1 MKTASIIIQPII
13 SVIGIFLLWLSFAML
28 IPGLLDFFEGN
39 QNWIGFFVS
48 SVFTFF
54 MGMSFILMNRGNT
67 IKIEVKSAFM
77 LVVLSWFSLSIF
89 ASLPFITSTQNFS
102 LTDAFFESVS
112 GLTTTGSTII
122 NDIEN
127 SSRGIILW
135 RAILQWLGG
144 IGIIVSAISI
154 LPRLGVGGMQ
164 LFRLE
169 SSDTSEKILPK
180 AARIAAEISVLYIT
194 LSVICAIAFI
204 FSGLS
209 FFDSVVHAM
218 STIATG
224 GFSSK
229 SDSIGSYN
237 NVNLETVT
245 ILFMIL
251 ASLPFV
257 LYLKAIRGKPK
268 DLIKDQQVHG
278 FFKTLIISIL
288 VVVFYLILTSNFTFS
303 EILRYSIFNVTS
315 ILTGTG
321 FTSTNYNGWGTPII
335 LLFLFITFIGGCAGS
350 TTCGV
355 KIFRLQI
362 VFNNSKEMISKLISP
377 NRVVN
382 KRYNGEHLSPE
393 VTQSVITFLFI
404 FILTFIVLSVLLSF
418 TGLDLLT
425 SFSAAATSISNVG
438 PGLGQ
443 VIGPAYS
450 FSQIPEIAKWL
461 LSFGMLAGRLEFL
474 TLIVIF
480 NKSFCRK

>member
-39 QNWIGFFVS
+39 QNWVGFFVS

-67 IKIEVKSAFM
+67 IKIEIKSAFM

-229 SDSIGSYN
+229 SGSIGSYN

-288 VVVFYLILTSNFTFS
+288 IVVFYLILTSNFTFS
-303 EILRYSIFNVTS
+303 DILRYSFFNVTS

-450 FSQIPEIAKWL
+450 FSQLPEIAKWL

-480 NKSFCRK
+480 NKSFWR

>member
-39 QNWIGFFVS
+39 QNWVGFFVS

-67 IKIEVKSAFM
+67 IKIEIKSAFM

-122 NDIEN
+122 NNIES

-209 FFDSVVHAM
+209 FFDSVIHAM

-229 SDSIGSYN
+229 SGSIGSYN
-237 NVNLETVT
+237 NVNLEIVT

-443 VIGPAYS
+443 LIGPAYN

-480 NKSFCRK
+480 NKSFWR

>member
-404 FILTFIVLSVLLSF
+404 FILTFIILSILLSF

-480 NKSFCRK
+480 NKSFWR

>member
-229 SDSIGSYN
+229 SGSIGSYN

-461 LSFGMLAGRLEFL
+461 LSFGML
-474 TLIVIF
+474 TCIVTGST
-480 NKSFCRK
+480 NPYLGTMCA

>member
-39 QNWIGFFVS
+39 QNWVGFFVS

-122 NDIEN
+122 NNIES

-209 FFDSVVHAM
+209 FFDSVIHAM

-229 SDSIGSYN
+229 SGSIGSYN
-237 NVNLETVT
+237 NVNLEIVT

-443 VIGPAYS
+443 LIGPAYN

-480 NKSFCRK
+480 NKSFWR

>member
-1 MKTASIIIQPII
+1 MKTASIIIQPIV

-28 IPGLLDFFEGN
+28 IPGFLDFFEGN
-39 QNWIGFFVS
+39 KNWSGFFIS

-54 MGMSFILMNRGNT
+54 IGISFILMNRGNN
-67 IKIEVKSAFM
+67 IKIEIKSAFM
-77 LVVLSWFSLSIF
+77 LVVLSWFSLSVF
-89 ASLPFITSTQNFS
+89 ASLPFITSSQNFS
-102 LTDAFFESVS
+102 VTDAFFESVS

-122 NDIEN
+122 NEIES

-154 LPRLGVGGMQ
+154 LPKLGVGGMQ

-194 LSVICAIAFI
+194 LSVACIIAFI

-209 FFDSVVHAM
+209 FFDSLIHAM

-229 SDSIGSYN
+229 SESVGSYN
-237 NVNLETVT
+237 NFNFEMVT
-245 ILFMIL
+245 TLFMIL

-257 LYLKAIRGKPK
+257 LYLKAVRGKPK
-268 DLIKDQQVHG
+268 DLMIDQQVHG
-278 FFKTLIISIL
+278 FFKTLILSIL
-288 VVVFYLILTSNFTFS
+288 IVISYLFLTSDFTFL
-303 EILRYSIFNVTS
+303 EIIRHSVFNVTS

-321 FTSTNYNGWGTPII
+321 FTSTNYNNWGTPII
-335 LLFLFITFIGGCAGS
+335 LLFLFITFVGGCAGS

-362 VFNNSKEMISKLISP
+362 VFSHSREMISKLISP

-382 KRYNGEHLSPE
+382 KRYNGEHLNAE
-393 VTQSVITFLFI
+393 ITQSVITFLFI
-404 FILTFIVLSVLLSF
+404 FILTFIILSVLLSF

-443 VIGPAYS
+443 EIGPPYN
-450 FSQIPEIAKWL
+450 F
-461 LSFGMLAGRLEFL
+461 
-474 TLIVIF
+474 
-480 NKSFCRK
+480 

>member
-28 IPGLLDFFEGN
+28 IPGLLDFFESN
-39 QNWIGFFVS
+39 QNWVGFFVS

-67 IKIEVKSAFM
+67 IKIEIKSAFM

-229 SDSIGSYN
+229 SGSIGSYN

-245 ILFMIL
+245 ILFMVL

-480 NKSFCRK
+480 NKSFWR

>member
-237 NVNLETVT
+237 NVNLETMT

-404 FILTFIVLSVLLSF
+404 FILTFIVLSILLSF

-480 NKSFCRK
+480 NKSFWR

>member
-1 MKTASIIIQPII
+1 MKTASIIIQPIV

-28 IPGLLDFFEGN
+28 IPGLLDFFEEN
-39 QNWIGFFVS
+39 QNWTGFFVS

-54 MGMSFILMNRGNT
+54 MGISFILMNRGNT

-102 LTDAFFESVS
+102 VTDAFFESVS

-204 FSGLS
+204 FSGLT

-229 SDSIGSYN
+229 SGSIGSYN
-237 NVNLETVT
+237 NVNLEALT

-268 DLIKDQQVHG
+268 DLIGDQQVQG
-278 FFKTLIISIL
+278 FFKILVVSIL
-288 VVVFYLILTSNFTFS
+288 IVVFYLFLTSNFTFT
-303 EILRYSIFNVTS
+303 EILRYSLFNVTS

-321 FTSTNYNGWGTPII
+321 FTSTNYNDWGTPII

-393 VTQSVITFLFI
+393 ITQSVITFLFI
-404 FILTFIVLSVLLSF
+404 FILTFIVLSILLSF

-425 SFSAAATSISNVG
+425 AFSAAATSISNVG

-480 NKSFCRK
+480 NKSFWR

>member
-39 QNWIGFFVS
+39 QNWVGFFVS

-67 IKIEVKSAFM
+67 IKIEIKSAFM

-122 NDIEN
+122 NNIES

-209 FFDSVVHAM
+209 FFDSVIHAM

-229 SDSIGSYN
+229 SGSIGSYN
-237 NVNLETVT
+237 NVNLEIVT

-321 FTSTNYNGWGTPII
+321 FTSNNYNGWGTPII

-443 VIGPAYS
+443 LIGPAYN

-480 NKSFCRK
+480 NKSFWR

>member
-54 MGMSFILMNRGNT
+54 MGMSFILMNRGNS

-237 NVNLETVT
+237 NVNLETMT

-480 NKSFCRK
+480 NKSFWR

>member
-229 SDSIGSYN
+229 SGSIGSYN

-303 EILRYSIFNVTS
+303 EILRHSIFNVTS

-362 VFNNSKEMISKLISP
+362 VFNNSKEMIAKLISP

-404 FILTFIVLSVLLSF
+404 FILTFIILSILLSF

-480 NKSFCRK
+480 NKSFWR

>member
-1 MKTASIIIQPII
+1 MKTASIIIQPIV

-28 IPGLLDFFEGN
+28 IPGLLDFFEEN
-39 QNWIGFFVS
+39 QNWTGFFVS

-54 MGMSFILMNRGNT
+54 MGISFILMNRGNT

-102 LTDAFFESVS
+102 VTDAFFESVS

-204 FSGLS
+204 FSGLTL
-209 FFDSVVHAM
+209 FDSVVHAM
-218 STIATG
+218 TTIATG

-229 SDSIGSYN
+229 SGSIGSYN
-237 NVNLETVT
+237 NVNLEALT

-268 DLIKDQQVHG
+268 DLIGDQQVQG
-278 FFKTLIISIL
+278 FFKILVVSIL
-288 VVVFYLILTSNFTFS
+288 IVVFYLFLTSNFTFT
-303 EILRYSIFNVTS
+303 EILRYSLFNVTS

-321 FTSTNYNGWGTPII
+321 FTSTNYNDWGTPII

-393 VTQSVITFLFI
+393 ITQSVITFLFI
-404 FILTFIVLSVLLSF
+404 FILTFIVLSILLSF

-425 SFSAAATSISNVG
+425 AFSAAATSISNVG

-480 NKSFCRK
+480 NKSFWR

>member
-39 QNWIGFFVS
+39 QNWVGFFVS

-67 IKIEVKSAFM
+67 IKIEIKSAFM

-122 NDIEN
+122 NNIES

-229 SDSIGSYN
+229 SGSIGSYN

-245 ILFMIL
+245 ILFMVL

-288 VVVFYLILTSNFTFS
+288 VVIFYLILTSNFTFS

-480 NKSFCRK
+480 NKSFWR

>member
-28 IPGLLDFFEGN
+28 IPGLLDFFESN
-39 QNWIGFFVS
+39 QNWVGFFVS

-122 NDIEN
+122 NNIES

-229 SDSIGSYN
+229 SGSIGSYN

-288 VVVFYLILTSNFTFS
+288 IVVFYLILTSNFTFS
-303 EILRYSIFNVTS
+303 DILRYSFFNVTS

-443 VIGPAYS
+443 LIGPAYN

-480 NKSFCRK
+480 NKSFWR

>member
-1 MKTASIIIQPII
+1 MKTASIIIQPIV

-39 QNWIGFFVS
+39 QNWVGFFVS

-54 MGMSFILMNRGNT
+54 MGMSFILMNRGSS

-194 LSVICAIAFI
+194 LSVICSIAFI

-229 SDSIGSYN
+229 SGSIGSYN
-237 NVNLETVT
+237 SVNLETVT

-268 DLIKDQQVHG
+268 DLIKDQQVQG
-278 FFKTLIISIL
+278 FFKTLLISIL
-288 VVVFYLILTSNFTFS
+288 IVVFYLTLTSNFTFS

-404 FILTFIVLSVLLSF
+404 FILTFIVLSILLSF

-480 NKSFCRK
+480 NKSFWR

>member
-28 IPGLLDFFEGN
+28 IPGLLDFFESN
-39 QNWIGFFVS
+39 QNWVGFFVS

-122 NDIEN
+122 NNIES

-229 SDSIGSYN
+229 SGSIGSYN

-288 VVVFYLILTSNFTFS
+288 IVVFYLILTSNFTFS
-303 EILRYSIFNVTS
+303 DILRYSFFNVTS

-450 FSQIPEIAKWL
+450 FSQLPEIAKWL

-480 NKSFCRK
+480 NKSFWR

>member
-229 SDSIGSYN
+229 SGSIGSYN

-288 VVVFYLILTSNFTFS
+288 IVVFYLILTSNFTFS
-303 EILRYSIFNVTS
+303 DILRYSFFNVTS

-450 FSQIPEIAKWL
+450 FSQLPEIAKWL

-480 NKSFCRK
+480 NKSFWR

>member
-443 VIGPAYS
+443 IIGPAYS

-480 NKSFCRK
+480 NKSFWR

>member
-237 NVNLETVT
+237 NVNLETMT

-251 ASLPFV
+251 ASLP
-257 LYLKAIRGKPK
+257 
-268 DLIKDQQVHG
+268 
-278 FFKTLIISIL
+278 
-288 VVVFYLILTSNFTFS
+288 
-303 EILRYSIFNVTS
+303 
-315 ILTGTG
+315 
-321 FTSTNYNGWGTPII
+321 
-335 LLFLFITFIGGCAGS
+335 
-350 TTCGV
+350 
-355 KIFRLQI
+355 
-362 VFNNSKEMISKLISP
+362 
-377 NRVVN
+377 
-382 KRYNGEHLSPE
+382 
-393 VTQSVITFLFI
+393 SVSYTH
-404 FILTFIVLSVLLSF
+404 
-418 TGLDLLT
+418 
-425 SFSAAATSISNVG
+425 
-438 PGLGQ
+438 
-443 VIGPAYS
+443 
-450 FSQIPEIAKWL
+450 
-461 LSFGMLAGRLEFL
+461 L
-474 TLIVIF
+474 TLPTKRIV
-480 NKSFCRK
+480 

>member
-229 SDSIGSYN
+229 SESIGSYN
-237 NVNLETVT
+237 NVNLETMT

-480 NKSFCRK
+480 NKSFWR

>member
-39 QNWIGFFVS
+39 QNWVGFFVS

-122 NDIEN
+122 NNIES

-229 SDSIGSYN
+229 SGSIGSYN

-288 VVVFYLILTSNFTFS
+288 IVVFYLILTSNFTFS
-303 EILRYSIFNVTS
+303 DILRYSFFNVTS

-450 FSQIPEIAKWL
+450 FSQLPEIAKWL

-480 NKSFCRK
+480 NKSFWR

>member
-39 QNWIGFFVS
+39 QNWVGFFVS

-67 IKIEVKSAFM
+67 IKIEIKSAFM

-122 NDIEN
+122 NNIES

-209 FFDSVVHAM
+209 FFDSVIHAM

-229 SDSIGSYN
+229 SGSIGSYN
-237 NVNLETVT
+237 NVNLEIVT

-303 EILRYSIFNVTS
+303 DILRYSFFNVTS

-450 FSQIPEIAKWL
+450 FSQLPEIAKWL

-480 NKSFCRK
+480 NKSFWR

>member
-39 QNWIGFFVS
+39 QNWVGFFVS

-122 NDIEN
+122 NNIES

-229 SDSIGSYN
+229 SGSIGSYN

-443 VIGPAYS
+443 LIGPAYN

-480 NKSFCRK
+480 NKSFWR

>member
-1 MKTASIIIQPII
+1 MKTASIIIQPIV

-39 QNWIGFFVS
+39 KNWTGFFVS

-102 LTDAFFESVS
+102 ITDAFFESVS

-204 FSGLS
+204 FSGLT

-229 SDSIGSYN
+229 SGSIGSYN
-237 NVNLETVT
+237 NVNLEALT

-268 DLIKDQQVHG
+268 DLIRDQQVQG
-278 FFKTLIISIL
+278 FFKILVISIL
-288 VVVFYLILTSNFTFS
+288 IVVFYLFITSNFTFS
-303 EILRYSIFNVTS
+303 EILRYSLFNVTS

-321 FTSTNYNGWGTPII
+321 FTSTNYNDWGTPII

-393 VTQSVITFLFI
+393 ITQSVITFLFI
-404 FILTFIVLSVLLSF
+404 FILTFIVLSILLSF

-425 SFSAAATSISNVG
+425 AFSAAATSISNVG

-480 NKSFCRK
+480 NKSFWR

>member
-480 NKSFCRK
+480 NKSFWR

>member
-39 QNWIGFFVS
+39 QNWVGFFVS

-122 NDIEN
+122 NNIEN

-229 SDSIGSYN
+229 SGSIGSYN

-288 VVVFYLILTSNFTFS
+288 IVVFYLILTSNFTFS
-303 EILRYSIFNVTS
+303 DILRYSFFNVTS

-480 NKSFCRK
+480 NKSFWR

>member
-1 MKTASIIIQPII
+1 MKTASIIIQPIV

-28 IPGLLDFFEGN
+28 IPGFLDFFEGN
-39 QNWIGFFVS
+39 KNWSGFFIS

-54 MGMSFILMNRGNT
+54 IGISFILMNRGNN
-67 IKIEVKSAFM
+67 IKIEIKSAFM
-77 LVVLSWFSLSIF
+77 LVVLSWFSLSVF
-89 ASLPFITSTQNFS
+89 ASLPFITSSQNFS
-102 LTDAFFESVS
+102 VTDAFFESVS

-122 NDIEN
+122 NEIES

-154 LPRLGVGGMQ
+154 LPKLGVGGMQ

-194 LSVICAIAFI
+194 LSVACIIAFI

-209 FFDSVVHAM
+209 FFDSLIHAM

-229 SDSIGSYN
+229 SESVGSYKN
-237 NVNLETVT
+237 FNFEMVT
-245 ILFMIL
+245 TLFMIL

-257 LYLKAIRGKPK
+257 LYLKAVRGKPK
-268 DLIKDQQVHG
+268 DLMIDQQVHG
-278 FFKTLIISIL
+278 FFKTLILSIL
-288 VVVFYLILTSNFTFS
+288 IVISYLFLTSDFTFL
-303 EILRYSIFNVTS
+303 EIIRHSVFNVTS

-321 FTSTNYNGWGTPII
+321 FTSTNYNNWGTPII
-335 LLFLFITFIGGCAGS
+335 LLFLFITFVGGCAGS

-362 VFNNSKEMISKLISP
+362 VFSHSREMISKLISP

-382 KRYNGEHLSPE
+382 KRYNGEHLNAE
-393 VTQSVITFLFI
+393 ITQSVITFLFI
-404 FILTFIVLSVLLSF
+404 FILTFIILSVLLSF

-443 VIGPAYS
+443 VIGPAYN
-450 FSQIPEIAKWL
+450 FYEIPEIAKWL

-480 NKSFCRK
+480 NKSFWR

>member
-28 IPGLLDFFEGN
+28 IPGLLDFFESN
-39 QNWIGFFVS
+39 QNWVGFFVS

-67 IKIEVKSAFM
+67 IKIEIKSAFM

-122 NDIEN
+122 NNIES

-229 SDSIGSYN
+229 SGSIGSYN

-303 EILRYSIFNVTS
+303 DILRYSFFNVTS

-450 FSQIPEIAKWL
+450 FSQLPEIAKWL

-480 NKSFCRK
+480 NKSFWR

>member
-39 QNWIGFFVS
+39 QNWVGFFVS

-122 NDIEN
+122 NNIES

-209 FFDSVVHAM
+209 FFDSVIHAM

-229 SDSIGSYN
+229 SGSIGSFN
-237 NVNLETVT
+237 NVNLEIVT

-443 VIGPAYS
+443 LIGPAYN

-480 NKSFCRK
+480 NKSFWR

>member
-1 MKTASIIIQPII
+1 MKTASIIIQPIV

-39 QNWIGFFVS
+39 QNLTGFFVS

-102 LTDAFFESVS
+102 ITDAFFESVS

-122 NDIEN
+122 NNIEN

-229 SDSIGSYN
+229 SGSIGSYN
-237 NVNLETVT
+237 NANLETVT

-288 VVVFYLILTSNFTFS
+288 IVVFYLILTSNFTFS
-303 EILRYSIFNVTS
+303 DILRYSFFNVTS

-450 FSQIPEIAKWL
+450 FSQLPEIAKWL

-480 NKSFCRK
+480 NKSFWR